1 MLYLKKTFQYLFKL
15 EKGKRFLLLFLIAL
29 PCGVGAYFTAPTYVY
44 HNWLKDF
51 SVGDKSYLSAL
62 FFNGNASPIRV
73 VIAGVVTTIVLM
85 FCISVMASVVSR
97 NLRVGV
103 FSINRRLMME
113 FNEAILPTFYAV
125 LSAMGVVVVGKLLLA
140 TLIVLFQTITNV
152 VLSAILSTFAL
163 FLNIALVCY
172 AISVAILYLPY
183 MTFNGLRPMVALA
196 QSANRVGGRV
206 GARIFGAVFCPIL
219 IIYVIGALVGMAES
233 FIASIVVESVLYA
246 TALVYL
252 LTLSF
257 ISYYEINELPRE
269 DYPREF
275 FFTKIKRR

>member
-1 MLYLKKTFQYLFKL
+1 M
-15 EKGKRFLLLFLIAL
+15 LLFLIAL

-62 FFNGNASPIRV
+62 FFNGNASPLRV
-73 VIAGVVTTIVLM
+73 LIAGVVTTIVLM

-125 LSAMGVVVVGKLLLA
+125 LSAMVVVIVGKLLLA

-219 IIYVIGALVGMAES
+219 VIYVIGALVGMAEN

>member
-62 FFNGNASPIRV
+62 FFNGNASPLRV

-125 LSAMGVVVVGKLLLA
+125 LSAMGVVIVGKLLLA

-219 IIYVIGALVGMAES
+219 VIYVIGALVGMAES

>member
-62 FFNGNASPIRV
+62 FFNGNASPLRV

-125 LSAMGVVVVGKLLLA
+125 LSAMGVVIVGKLLLA

>member
-62 FFNGNASPIRV
+62 FFNGNASPLRV
-73 VIAGVVTTIVLM
+73 LIAGVITTIILM

-125 LSAMGVVVVGKLLLA
+125 LSAMGVVIVGKLLLA

-219 IIYVIGALVGMAES
+219 VIYVIGALVGMAEN

>member
-1 MLYLKKTFQYLFKL
+1 MLYIKKTFEYLFKL
-15 EKGKRFLLLFLIAL
+15 ENGKRFLTLFLIAL

-44 HNWLKDF
+44 HNWLKEF
-51 SVGDKSYLSAL
+51 TVGDKSYLSAL
-62 FFNGNASPIRV
+62 FFNGNANPMRV
-73 VIAGVVTTIVLM
+73 LIAGIITTFVLM

-113 FNEAILPTFYAV
+113 FNEAILPTFFAV
-125 LSAMGVVVVGKLLLA
+125 LSAMVLVVVGKLLLA
-140 TLIVLFQTITNV
+140 TLIVLFQTIKNV

-183 MTFNGLRPMVALA
+183 MTFNGLKPMVALA
-196 QSANRVGGRV
+196 QSANRVGGRI
-206 GARIFGAVFCPIL
+206 GGRIFVAVFVPVL
-219 IIYVIGALVGMAES
+219 LVYVTGALVGMAEN
-233 FIASIVVESVLYA
+233 FIASTVVESVLYA
-246 TALVYL
+246 STLVYL

>member
-62 FFNGNASPIRV
+62 FFNGNASPFRV

>member
-62 FFNGNASPIRV
+62 FFNGNASPLRV

>member
-1 MLYLKKTFQYLFKL
+1 MLYIKKTFEYLFKL
-15 EKGKRFLLLFLIAL
+15 ENGKRFLTLFLIAL

-44 HNWLKDF
+44 HNWLKEF
-51 SVGDKSYLSAL
+51 TVGDKSYLSAL
-62 FFNGNASPIRV
+62 FFNGNANPMRV
-73 VIAGVVTTIVLM
+73 LIAGIITTFVLM

-113 FNEAILPTFYAV
+113 FNEAILPTFFAV
-125 LSAMGVVVVGKLLLA
+125 LSAMVLVVVGKLLLA
-140 TLIVLFQTITNV
+140 TLIVLFQTIKNV

-183 MTFNGLRPMVALA
+183 MTFNGLKPMVALA
-196 QSANRVGGRV
+196 QSANRVGGRI
-206 GARIFGAVFCPIL
+206 GGRIFVAVFVPVL
-219 IIYVIGALVGMAES
+219 LVYVTGALVGMAEN

-246 TALVYL
+246 STLVYL

>member
-1 MLYLKKTFQYLFKL
+1 
-15 EKGKRFLLLFLIAL
+15 
-29 PCGVGAYFTAPTYVY
+29 
-44 HNWLKDF
+44 
-51 SVGDKSYLSAL
+51 
-62 FFNGNASPIRV
+62 
-73 VIAGVVTTIVLM
+73 
-85 FCISVMASVVSR
+85 
-97 NLRVGV
+97 
-103 FSINRRLMME
+103 
-113 FNEAILPTFYAV
+113 
-125 LSAMGVVVVGKLLLA
+125 
-140 TLIVLFQTITNV
+140 
-152 VLSAILSTFAL
+152 
-163 FLNIALVCY
+163 
-172 AISVAILYLPY
+172 

>member
-62 FFNGNASPIRV
+62 FFNGNASPLRV

-219 IIYVIGALVGMAES
+219 VIYVIGALVGMAEN

>member
-62 FFNGNASPIRV
+62 FFNGNASPLRV

-125 LSAMGVVVVGKLLLA
+125 LSAMGVVIIGKLLLA

>member
-62 FFNGNASPIRV
+62 FFNGNASPLRV
-73 VIAGVVTTIVLM
+73 LIAGVVTTIVLM

-125 LSAMGVVVVGKLLLA
+125 LSAMGVVIVGKLLLA

>member
-62 FFNGNASPIRV
+62 FFNGNASPLRV

-85 FCISVMASVVSR
+85 FCISIMASVVSR

>member
-62 FFNGNASPIRV
+62 FFNGNASPLRV
-73 VIAGVVTTIVLM
+73 VIAGVLTTIVLM

-125 LSAMGVVVVGKLLLA
+125 LSAMGVVIVGKLLLA

-206 GARIFGAVFCPIL
+206 GARIFGAVFFPIL

>member
-62 FFNGNASPIRV
+62 FFNGNASPLRV
-73 VIAGVVTTIVLM
+73 LIAGVVTTIILM

>member
-62 FFNGNASPIRV
+62 FFNGNASPLRV
-73 VIAGVVTTIVLM
+73 LIAGVLTTIVLM

-125 LSAMGVVVVGKLLLA
+125 LSAMGVVIVGKLLLA

>member
-1 MLYLKKTFQYLFKL
+1 MLYFKKSIEYLFKL

-51 SVGDKSYLSAL
+51 TVGDKNYLSAL
-62 FFNGNASPIRV
+62 FFNGHASPMRV
-73 VIAGVVTTIVLM
+73 LIAGIITTILLM
-85 FCISVMASVVSR
+85 FCLSIMASVVSR

-103 FSINRRLMME
+103 FSINRRLIME

-125 LSAMGVVVVGKLLLA
+125 LSAMGVVVIGKLLLA
-140 TLIVLFQTITNV
+140 TLIVLFQTISSV

-163 FLNIALVCY
+163 FFNIALVCY

-183 MTFNGLRPMVALA
+183 MTFNGLRPRVALA
-196 QSANRVGGRV
+196 QSANRMGGRV
-206 GARIFGAVFCPIL
+206 GARIFGAVL
-219 IIYVIGALVGMAES
+219 IPVLFIYVIGALVGMAEN

-246 TALVYL
+246 CVLVYL
-252 LTLSF
+252 VTLAF

-275 FFTKIKRR
+275 FYTKIKRR